1 MQVRLWYEITRYDG
15 ISRSSKVGHMTINM
29 TGHPARF
36 RAPPIFRALSLAAVL
51 MCAGLVA
58 ASAQTVTSATAAS
71 TDQPAPQRKKV
82 LDRAAAVIKSLT
94 NYSAKRGEKLP
105 ALADYYAAKA
115 DLAKI
120 DDTAP
125 EAPRAKKLLAA
136 MQKNEREYVRK
147 AGTGNIGAKLDALA
161 GNVDGRT
168 KFAAD
173 TRKQMMR
180 RGLAMDINT
189 SGERET
195 VLNYKYFKMDRPTVL
210 NLAESG
216 KIFNKAR
223 DLGFRSI
230 VFTDGRLT
238 WTYDVAANTFK

>member
-1 MQVRLWYEITRYDG
+1 
-15 ISRSSKVGHMTINM
+15 M
-29 TGHPARF
+29 TGSLGRHPVLSPR
-36 RAPPIFRALSLAAVL
+36 RAFPCALLLAAML
-51 MCAGLVA
+51 ALGIPA
-58 ASAQTVTSATAAS
+58 ASAQTAAAATTSA
-71 TDQPAPQRKKV
+71 DQPAPKRKKV

-94 NYSAKRGEKLP
+94 DYSAKRGQKLP

-115 DLAKI
+115 DLGKI
-120 DDTAP
+120 DDSAP

-136 MQKNEREYVRK
+136 MQKNERDYIRK
-147 AGTGNIGAKLDALA
+147 AGAGNIAARLQSQEDNA
-161 GNVDGRT
+161 DGR
-168 KFAAD
+168 KQFALD
-173 TRKQMMR
+173 TRKQMLR
-180 RGLAMDINT
+180 RGLAMDIGT

-223 DLGFRSI
+223 DLGFRAV

>member
-1 MQVRLWYEITRYDG
+1 
-15 ISRSSKVGHMTINM
+15 M
-29 TGHPARF
+29 TGTTTRF
-36 RAPPIFRALSLAAVL
+36 SAPLLRRSVPCALLAGMLLTSVDIAPS
-51 MCAGLVA
+51 A
-58 ASAQTVTSATAAS
+58 AQTTAVAATAATS
-71 TDQPAPQRKKV
+71 PDQPTPKRRKMV
-82 LDRAAAVIKSLT
+82 ERAAAVMKALT
-94 NYSAKRGEKLP
+94 SYSAKRGEKLP

-115 DLAKI
+115 DLRTI
-120 DDTAP
+120 DESAP

-136 MQKNEREYVRK
+136 MEKNERDYLRK
-147 AGTGNIGAKLDALA
+147 AGTDNIGARLDALA
-161 GNVDGRT
+161 VNVDGRT

-173 TRKQMMR
+173 TRKQMLR
-180 RGLAMDINT
+180 RGLAMDVTT

-223 DLGFRSI
+223 DLGFRSVI
-230 VFTDGRLT
+230 FTDGRLI

>member
-1 MQVRLWYEITRYDG
+1 M
-15 ISRSSKVGHMTINM
+15 GHMTGNM
-29 TGHPARF
+29 TGRPARF
-36 RAPPIFRALSLAAVL
+36 RLRAILRPVPLAALL
-51 MCAGLVA
+51 MCAGIA
-58 ASAQTVTSATAAS
+58 AAPAQTAGPATAAS
-71 TDQPAPQRKKV
+71 TDQPAPKRKKV
-82 LDRAAAVIKSLT
+82 IDRAAAVMKSLT
-94 NYSAKRGEKLP
+94 DYSAKRGQKLP

-115 DLAKI
+115 DLKAI

-136 MQKNEREYVRK
+136 MQKNERDYIRK
-147 AGTGNIGAKLDALA
+147 LGATKNIGAKLDALA
-161 GNVDGRT
+161 GNIDGR
-168 KFAAD
+168 KQFAVT
-173 TRKQMMR
+173 TRKQMLR
-180 RGLAMDINT
+180 RGLAMDIAT

-195 VLNYKYFKMDRPTVL
+195 VLSYKYFKMDRPTVL

-230 VFTDGRLT
+230 VFTNGHLT

>member
-1 MQVRLWYEITRYDG
+1 
-15 ISRSSKVGHMTINM
+15 MTGNM
-29 TGHPARF
+29 TRTSAPF
-36 RAPPIFRALSLAAVL
+36 RGRTVFCSLILAALLTSADIAPVD
-51 MCAGLVA
+51 
-58 ASAQTVTSATAAS
+58 AQTTTAAAADS
-71 TDQPAPQRKKV
+71 ADQQAPKRKKIIE
-82 LDRAAAVIKSLT
+82 RAAAVIRSLT
-94 NYSAKRGEKLP
+94 DYSAKRGQKLP

-120 DDTAP
+120 DDSAP

-136 MQKNEREYVRK
+136 MQKNEREYLRK
-147 AGTGNIGAKLDALA
+147 AGA
-161 GNVDGRT
+161 GNVAARLDSLDGNIDGRT

-173 TRKQMMR
+173 TRKQMLR
-180 RGLAMDINT
+180 RGLAMDITT
-189 SGERET
+189 SGEHET

-223 DLGFRSI
+223 DLGFRSVI
-230 VFTDGRLT
+230 FTDGRLT

>member
-1 MQVRLWYEITRYDG
+1 MMTHDTTR
-15 ISRSSKVGHMTINM
+15 S
-29 TGHPARF
+29 AFRF
-36 RAPPIFRALSLAAVL
+36 RVRDLPLAAL
-51 MCAGLVA
+51 LICASIA
-58 ASAQTVTSATAAS
+58 PAPAQTATAAPAD
-71 TDQPAPQRKKV
+71 TADQQVPKRKKMIE
-82 LDRAAAVIKSLT
+82 RAAAVMKALGDASV
-94 NYSAKRGEKLP
+94 KRGQKLP

-115 DLAKI
+115 DLKSI
-120 DDTAP
+120 DPSAP

-147 AGTGNIGAKLDALA
+147 LGTNNIDARLDSLS
-161 GNVDGRT
+161 GNVDGRK

-173 TRKQMMR
+173 TRKQMLR
-180 RGLAMDINT
+180 RGLSMDIST
-189 SGERET
+189 SGEHET

-223 DLGFRSI
+223 DLGFRSVI
-230 VFTDGRLT
+230 FTDGRLT

>member
-1 MQVRLWYEITRYDG
+1 MMAH
-15 ISRSSKVGHMTINM
+15 HMT
-29 TGHPARF
+29 TLPF
-36 RAPPIFRALSLAAVL
+36 RLHICGLALLLICASIVSAP
-51 MCAGLVA
+51 
-58 ASAQTVTSATAAS
+58 AQTAAT
-71 TDQPAPQRKKV
+71 PANATEQQAPKRKKMIE
-82 LDRAAAVIKSLT
+82 RAAAVMKALGDA
-94 NYSAKRGEKLP
+94 SAKRGQKLP

-115 DLAKI
+115 DLKSI
-120 DDTAP
+120 DPSAP

-147 AGTGNIGAKLDALA
+147 LGTNNIDARLDSLS
-161 GNVDGRT
+161 GNVDGRK

-173 TRKQMMR
+173 TRKQMLR
-180 RGLAMDINT
+180 RGLSMDIST
-189 SGERET
+189 SGEHET

-223 DLGFRSI
+223 DLGFRSVI
-230 VFTDGRLT
+230 FTDGRLT

>member
-1 MQVRLWYEITRYDG
+1 MPGKT
-15 ISRSSKVGHMTINM
+15 T
-29 TGHPARF
+29 
-36 RAPPIFRALSLAAVL
+36 RAPVRFWAPAIRCGLLLAAIL
-51 MCAGLVA
+51 ACPGMST
-58 ASAQTVTSATAAS
+58 ASAQTTAAATADSA
-71 TDQPAPQRKKV
+71 DQPKRKKV
-82 LDRAAAVIKSLT
+82 IERAAAVIKSLT
-94 NYSAKRGEKLP
+94 DYSAKRGQKLP

-115 DLAKI
+115 DLATI

-136 MQKNEREYVRK
+136 MQKNEREYIRK
-147 AGTGNIGAKLDALA
+147 AGAGNIAARLDTLD
-161 GNVDGRT
+161 GNIDGRT

-173 TRKQMMR
+173 TRKQMLR
-180 RGLAMDINT
+180 RGLAMDIST
-189 SGERET
+189 SGEHET

-223 DLGFRSI
+223 DLGFRSV

>member
-1 MQVRLWYEITRYDG
+1 MTGKMTRTPLPFWVPALRCGFLLAAILACSG
-15 ISRSSKVGHMTINM
+15 IS
-29 TGHPARF
+29 
-36 RAPPIFRALSLAAVL
+36 
-51 MCAGLVA
+51 A
-58 ASAQTVTSATAAS
+58 ASAQTTAAATADSA
-71 TDQPAPQRKKV
+71 DQPAPKRKKV

-94 NYSAKRGEKLP
+94 DYSAKRGQKLP

-136 MQKNEREYVRK
+136 MLKNEREYIRK
-147 AGTGNIGAKLDALA
+147 VGTGNIAARLDSLD

-168 KFAAD
+168 RFAAD
-173 TRKQMMR
+173 TRKQMLR
-180 RGLAMDINT
+180 RGLAMDIST
-189 SGERET
+189 SGEHET

-223 DLGFRSI
+223 DLGFRSV

-238 WTYDVAANTFK
+238 WTYDVVANTFK

>member
-1 MQVRLWYEITRYDG
+1 
-15 ISRSSKVGHMTINM
+15 M
-29 TGHPARF
+29 TGNTIPALF
-36 RAPPIFRALSLAAVL
+36 PIRAISCSLMLAALLTIADIGAVH
-51 MCAGLVA
+51 
-58 ASAQTVTSATAAS
+58 AQTAAVS
-71 TDQPAPQRKKV
+71 SDQPAPKRKKV
-82 LDRAAAVIKSLT
+82 IERAAAVMKSLT
-94 NYSAKRGEKLP
+94 SYTAKRGQKLP

-136 MQKNEREYVRK
+136 MQKNEREYLRK
-147 AGTGNIGAKLDALA
+147 AGTGNVAAKLDALD
-161 GNVDGRT
+161 GNVAGRT

-173 TRKQMMR
+173 TRKQMLR
-180 RGLAMDINT
+180 RGLAMDIST
-189 SGERET
+189 SGEHDT

-223 DLGFRSI
+223 DLGFRSVI
-230 VFTDGRLT
+230 FTDGRLT